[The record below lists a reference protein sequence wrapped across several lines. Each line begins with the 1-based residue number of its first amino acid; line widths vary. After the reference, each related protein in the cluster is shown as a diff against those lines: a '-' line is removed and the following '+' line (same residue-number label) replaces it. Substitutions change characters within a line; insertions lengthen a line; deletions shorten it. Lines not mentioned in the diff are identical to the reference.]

1 LLNFILE
8 WVACAVTLSGAALT
22 SFNVY
27 PLNTLVLEL
36 GSLLYI
42 VWSIRVRRPSLILVN
57 GVLFLIYLPGAYK
70 ALDKTLGLLLN

>member
-1 LLNFILE
+1 MSLLNLILE
-8 WVACAVTLSGAALT
+8 WVACAVTLGGAALT

-42 VWSIRVRRPSLILVN
+42 VWSIRVRRTSLILVN
-57 GVLFLIYLPGAYK
+57 VVLFLIYLPGAYR
-70 ALDKTLGLLLN
+70 ALGLLLDQ